1 MVALKERL
9 VADLDLPVEIAG
21 SAEVV
26 GDMGRPTLV
35 KTGSSASR
43 ENHQHEQAQQDLAAQ
58 GGQESIRQ
66 EADRGS
72 EEGTPRRE

>member
-1 MVALKERL
+1 
-9 VADLDLPVEIAG
+9 
-21 SAEVV
+21 
-26 GDMGRPTLV
+26 MGRPTLV